1 MTEEN
6 MTQEQTRV
14 RGLELAERFIAHMI
28 PGHVYMAETMC
39 GKKFWLNL
47 DRGMPRRVGETIA
60 LAVERGDLNLR
71 VAYVGTD
78 GKNRYELPYDEP
90 EQESETDI
98 DPKSIKP
105 SKRKSK

>member
-1 MTEEN
+1 MSNQN
-6 MTQEQTRV
+6 MTKQQTRL
-14 RGLELAERFIAHMI
+14 RGLELAERFIPHMI
-28 PGHVYMAETMC
+28 PGHCYTAETMC

-47 DRGMPRRVGETIA
+47 GHGMPSRVGETIA

-71 VAYVGTD
+71 VAYVGSD

-90 EQESETDI
+90 EQESETNI

-105 SKRKSK
+105 SKR

>member
-1 MTEEN
+1 MTDQS
-6 MTQEQTRV
+6 MTPEQTCL
-14 RGLELAERFIAHMI
+14 RGLELAERFTHYMI
-28 PGHVYMAETMC
+28 PGHAYTAETMC
-39 GKKFWLNL
+39 GKKFWMDL
-47 DRGMPRRVGETIA
+47 DRGMPSRVGETIA
-60 LAVERGDLNLR
+60 LAVAAGDLHLR

-78 GKNRYELPYDEP
+78 GMNRYELPYDEP